1 MKSSLNEI
9 LGNNAPTPTQQPS
22 QAPAN
27 EVAATSS
34 SVEPFDYGKAE
45 AEKPTF
51 TPPTVEPQG
60 TEQGQTSEAKIV
72 PPLVIPSQ
80 QPKPEEPTENPR
92 MSYVEMYQRLNP
104 FQPPTEEELEKE
116 RKKAKREKIFA
127 AIGDGISA
135 LSNLYFTTRYAP
147 NMYNH
152 ENAQSAKVERKW
164 QQLQADRDAQM
175 NAYIRNLMAA
185 KQADDDRED
194 KDRNWK
200 RLIGMDE
207 YNKKKDA
214 DELQYRKDRDEKK
227 DEQWKDSYNQKEN
240 QFNVNV
246 GLKEKDQA
254 ERARHN
260 KATEGIAGAQ
270 LGETRRHHLVSEAQG
285 AQRLAGGGSRGKAQE
300 TITLA
305 DGSVYTFSPERK
317 GALTSLA
324 PIMVKKAKAAAER
337 YSKANNWKLAKHYKE
352 LAKSIEGAR
361 SKSALAAIVTANVGD
376 FPSLDTDVR
385 NMIGAYGD
393 SEDTGSGGFNINNYQ
408 RGGSGKKTTP
418 KKTTNKP
425 PLN

>member
-9 LGNNAPTPTQQPS
+9 LGSNEPTPKQQPS

-34 SVEPFDYGKAE
+34 VEPFDYSKAE

-51 TPPTVEPQG
+51 TPPTVNPQG
-60 TEQGQTSEAKIV
+60 TEQEKTSEAKIV
-72 PPLVIPSQ
+72 PPLAIPSQ
-80 QPKPEEPTENPR
+80 QPKTEESTENPR

-104 FQPPTEEELEKE
+104 FQPPTEEDLEKE

-135 LSNLYFTTRYAP
+135 LSNLYFTTQYAP

-152 ENAQSAKVERKW
+152 ENGQSAKVERKW

-185 KQADDDRED
+185 QQADDDRED

-207 YNKKKDA
+207 YKRNKDA
-214 DELQYRKDRDEKK
+214 DDLQYRKDRDDKK
-227 DEQWKDSYNQKEN
+227 DKQWKDSYDQKDKQFKEN
-240 QFNVNV
+240 MTF
-246 GLKEKDQA
+246 KEKQQTETA
-254 ERARHN
+254 LHN
-260 KATEGIAGAQ
+260 KAVEGLKGAQ
-270 LGETRRHHLVSEAQG
+270 LVETRRNHLVTEAQG
-285 AQRLAGGGSRGKAQE
+285 AQRLAMGAGSGKAQE

-305 DGSVYTFSPERK
+305 DGSVYVFSPERK

-337 YSKANNWKLAKHYKE
+337 YSKANDWKSSKHYKE
-352 LAKSIEGAR
+352 LATALETAK

-385 NMIGAYGD
+385 NMIGAYNY
-393 SEDTGSGGFNINNYQ
+393 SEDTGSGGFNINNYK

>member
-1 MKSSLNEI
+1 MKNSLNEI
-9 LGNNAPTPTQQPS
+9 LGNNAPTPNQQPS

-27 EVAATSS
+27 EMATTSS
-34 SVEPFDYGKAE
+34 RVEPFDYGKAE

-51 TPPTVEPQG
+51 TPPTIESQG
-60 TEQGQTSEAKIV
+60 TEQGQTSEAKVV
-72 PPLVIPSQ
+72 PPLATPTQ
-80 QPKPEEPTENPR
+80 QPKPEEPVKSPR

-104 FQPPTEEELEKE
+104 FQPPTKEELEKE
-116 RKKAKREKIFA
+116 RKKAKREKVFA

-135 LSNLYFTTRYAP
+135 LSNLYFTTQYAP
-147 NMYNH
+147 NMYNQ
-152 ENAQSAKVERKW
+152 ENAQSARIERKW
-164 QQLQADRDAQM
+164 QRLQADRDAQM
-175 NAYIRNLMAA
+175 NAYINNLMSAA
-185 KQADDDRED
+185 QADGNRED
-194 KDRNWK
+194 KDRNWQ
-200 RLIGMDE
+200 RLIGMDA
-207 YNKKKDA
+207 YKKQKDA
-214 DELQYRKDRDEKK
+214 DELQYKKDRDKKK
-227 DEQWKDSYNQKEN
+227 DEQWKDSYDQKEN
-240 QFNVNV
+240 QFKVNV
-246 GLKEKDQA
+246 GLKEKAQA
-254 ERARHN
+254 ETARHN

-270 LGETRRHHLVSEAQG
+270 LVETKHHHRVTEAQG
-285 AQRLAGGGSRGKAQE
+285 AQRLAMGVGSGRAQE

-305 DGSVYTFSPERK
+305 DGSVYVFSPERK

-324 PIMVKKAKAAAER
+324 PIMIKKAKAAAER
-337 YSKANNWKLAKHYKE
+337 YSKANDWKSSKHYKE
-352 LAKSIEGAR
+352 LATALETAK

>member
-9 LGNNAPTPTQQPS
+9 LGSNEPTPKQQPS

-34 SVEPFDYGKAE
+34 VEPFDYSKAE

-51 TPPTVEPQG
+51 TPPTVTPQG
-60 TEQGQTSEAKIV
+60 TEQEKTGEAKIV
-72 PPLVIPSQ
+72 PPLAIPSQ
-80 QPKPEEPTENPR
+80 EPKTEESTENPR

-104 FQPPTEEELEKE
+104 FQPPTEEDLEKE

-135 LSNLYFTTRYAP
+135 LSNLYFTTQYAP

-185 KQADDDRED
+185 QQADDDRED

-200 RLIGMDE
+200 RLIGIDE
-207 YNKKKDA
+207 YNKDRNKVKD
-214 DELQYRKDRDEKK
+214 Q
-227 DEQWKDSYNQKEN
+227 QWKDSYDQKEK
-240 QFNVNV
+240 QFKVNV
-246 GLKEKDQA
+246 GLKEKDQD

-260 KATEGIAGAQ
+260 KAVEGLTGAQ
-270 LGETRRHHLVSEAQG
+270 IGDSRRHHRVTEAQG
-285 AQRLAGGGSRGKAQE
+285 AQRLAMGAGSGKAQE

-305 DGSVYTFSPERK
+305 DGSVYVFSPERK

-324 PIMVKKAKAAAER
+324 PTMVKKAKAAAER
-337 YSKANNWKLAKHYKE
+337 YSKAGDWKSSNHYKE
-352 LAKSIEGAR
+352 LATALETAK

-385 NMIGAYGD
+385 NMIGAYNY
-393 SEDTGSGGFNINNYQ
+393 SEDTGSGGFNINNYK

>member
-9 LGNNAPTPTQQPS
+9 LGNNAPTPKQQPS

-27 EVAATSS
+27 EVAATS

-51 TPPTVEPQG
+51 TPPTIEPQG

-72 PPLVIPSQ
+72 PPLAIPSQ

-185 KQADDDRED
+185 QQADEDRED

-200 RLIGMDE
+200 RQIGMDE
-207 YNKKKDA
+207 YNRQKDT
-214 DELQYRKDRDEKK
+214 DELQYKKDRDKKK
-227 DEQWKDSYNQKEN
+227 DEQWQDSYNQKEN

-260 KATEGIAGAQ
+260 QVTEGLTGAQ
-270 LGETRRHHLVSEAQG
+270 LGETRRHHIVSENQNAQY
-285 AQRLAGGGSRGKAQE
+285 LAGGGARGKAQE
-300 TITLA
+300 TITLS
-305 DGSVYTFSPERK
+305 DGSVYVFSPERK

-324 PIMVKKAKAAAER
+324 PAMIKKAKAAADR

-352 LAKSIEGAR
+352 LAKSIEGAK

-385 NMIGAYGD
+385 RMIGTYDD
-393 SEDTGSGGFNINNYQ
+393 SEDTGSGGFNINNYK

>member
-27 EVAATSS
+27 EVAATS

-60 TEQGQTSEAKIV
+60 TEQGQTSEAKVV
-72 PPLVIPSQ
+72 PPLAIPTQ
-80 QPKPEEPTENPR
+80 QPKPEEPAKNPR

-104 FQPPTEEELEKE
+104 FQPPTEEDLEKE
-116 RKKAKREKIFA
+116 RKKAKRDKIFA

-200 RLIGMDE
+200 RQIGMDE

-214 DELQYRKDRDEKK
+214 DELQYKKDRDKKK
-227 DEQWKDSYNQKEN
+227 DEQWKDSYDQKEN

-260 KATEGIAGAQ
+260 QATEGLAGAP
-270 LGETRRHHLVSEAQG
+270 LGETRRHHLVSEKQG
-285 AQRLAGGGSRGKAQE
+285 AQRLAMGVGSGRAQE

-324 PIMVKKAKAAAER
+324 PIMVKKAKAAADR

-385 NMIGAYGD
+385 RMIGASD
-393 SEDTGSGGFNINNYQ
+393 DFDNMNSGGFNINNY
-408 RGGSGKKTTP
+408 RVGGGTTKKPTP

>member
-9 LGNNAPTPTQQPS
+9 LGNNAPTPKQQPS

-27 EVAATSS
+27 EVAATS

-60 TEQGQTSEAKIV
+60 TEQGQTSEAKVV
-72 PPLVIPSQ
+72 PPLAIPSQ

-104 FQPPTEEELEKE
+104 FQPPTEEDLEKE

-185 KQADDDRED
+185 QQADDDRED

-200 RLIGMDE
+200 RQIGMDE
-207 YNKKKDA
+207 YNK
-214 DELQYRKDRDEKK
+214 DRDKVK
-227 DEQWKDSYNQKEN
+227 DKQWKDSYDQKDNQFKEN
-240 QFNVNV
+240 MTF
-246 GLKEKDQA
+246 KEK
-254 ERARHN
+254 
-260 KATEGIAGAQ
+260 Q
-270 LGETRRHHLVSEAQG
+270 LGETVRNNKAIEGLKGAQLVETRQHHRVTEAQG
-285 AQRLAGGGSRGKAQE
+285 AQRLAMGLGSGRAQE

-305 DGSVYTFSPERK
+305 DGSVYVFSPERK

-324 PIMVKKAKAAAER
+324 PTMIKKAKAAAER

-352 LAKSIEGAR
+352 LAKSIENAK

-385 NMIGAYGD
+385 NMIGASD
-393 SEDTGSGGFNINNYQ
+393 DFDNMNSGGFNINNYQ

>member
-9 LGNNAPTPTQQPS
+9 LGSNAPTPKQQPS

-27 EVAATSS
+27 EMAATS
-34 SVEPFDYGKAE
+34 SVEPFDYSKAE

-60 TEQGQTSEAKIV
+60 TEQGQTSEAKVV
-72 PPLVIPSQ
+72 PPLAIPSQ

-104 FQPPTEEELEKE
+104 FQPPTEEDLEKE

-135 LSNLYFTTRYAP
+135 LSNLYFTTQYAP

-152 ENAQSAKVERKW
+152 ENGQSAKVERKW

-185 KQADDDRED
+185 QQADDDRED

-207 YNKKKDA
+207 YNK
-214 DELQYRKDRDEKK
+214 DRDKVK
-227 DEQWKDSYNQKEN
+227 DKQWKDSYDQKEK
-240 QFNVNV
+240 QFKVNV

-260 KATEGIAGAQ
+260 QVTEGLTGAQ
-270 LGETRRHHLVSEAQG
+270 VGETRRHHRVTEAQG
-285 AQRLAGGGSRGKAQE
+285 AQRLAMGAGSGKAQE

-305 DGSVYTFSPERK
+305 DGSVYVFSPERK

-337 YSKANNWKLAKHYKE
+337 YSKANDWKSSKHYKE
-352 LAKSIEGAR
+352 LATALETAK
-361 SKSALAAIVTANVGD
+361 SKSALAAIVTANIGD

-385 NMIGAYGD
+385 TMIGAYNY
-393 SEDTGSGGFNINNYQ
+393 SEDTGSGGFNINNYK

>member
-1 MKSSLNEI
+1 
-9 LGNNAPTPTQQPS
+9 
-22 QAPAN
+22 
-27 EVAATSS
+27 
-34 SVEPFDYGKAE
+34 
-45 AEKPTF
+45 
-51 TPPTVEPQG
+51 
-60 TEQGQTSEAKIV
+60 
-72 PPLVIPSQ
+72 
-80 QPKPEEPTENPR
+80 

-104 FQPPTEEELEKE
+104 FQPPTEEDLEKE

-200 RLIGMDE
+200 RQIGMDE
-207 YNKKKDA
+207 YNK
-214 DELQYRKDRDEKK
+214 DRDKVK
-227 DEQWKDSYNQKEN
+227 DKQWEDSYNQKEN
-240 QFNVNV
+240 QFKVNV
-246 GLKEKDQA
+246 GLKEKAQA
-254 ERARHN
+254 ETARHN

-270 LGETRRHHLVSEAQG
+270 LVETKHHHRVTESQG
-285 AQRLAGGGSRGKAQE
+285 AQRLAMGVGSGKAQE

-305 DGSVYTFSPERK
+305 DGSVYVFSPERK

-324 PIMVKKAKAAAER
+324 PTMIKKAKAAAER
-337 YSKANNWKLAKHYKE
+337 YSKAGDWKSSNHYKE
-352 LAKSIEGAR
+352 LATALETAK

>member
-9 LGNNAPTPTQQPS
+9 LGNNAPTPKQQPS

-34 SVEPFDYGKAE
+34 VEPFDYGKAE
-45 AEKPTF
+45 EEKPTF

-60 TEQGQTSEAKIV
+60 TEQEQTSEAKIV
-72 PPLVIPSQ
+72 PPLAIPSQ
-80 QPKPEEPTENPR
+80 QPKPEEPAKNPR

-104 FQPPTEEELEKE
+104 FQPPTEEDLEKE

-185 KQADDDRED
+185 QQADDDRED

-200 RLIGMDE
+200 RQIGMDE

-260 KATEGIAGAQ
+260 QVTEGLTGAQ
-270 LGETRRHHLVSEAQG
+270 LGETRRHHLVSENQNAQY
-285 AQRLAGGGSRGKAQE
+285 LAGGGSRGKAQE

-324 PIMVKKAKAAAER
+324 PTMIKKAKAAAER

-352 LAKSIEGAR
+352 LAKSIEKAK

-385 NMIGAYGD
+385 RMIGASD
-393 SEDTGSGGFNINNYQ
+393 DFDNMNSGGFNINNY
-408 RGGSGKKTTP
+408 RVGGGTTKKPTP